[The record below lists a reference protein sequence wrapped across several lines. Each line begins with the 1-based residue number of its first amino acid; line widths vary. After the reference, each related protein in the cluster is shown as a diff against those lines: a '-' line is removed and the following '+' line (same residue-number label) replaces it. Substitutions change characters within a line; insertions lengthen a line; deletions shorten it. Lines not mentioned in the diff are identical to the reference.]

1 MAPAPGDRTTPD
13 RSSSTLPREKG
24 GLRADRATI
33 YRVLGGDRE
42 AFRELIER
50 YQSQVFHA
58 VNRIVRDPDEAEDVA
73 QDTFVKAYT
82 NLAKYDSRWRFST
95 WIGTIATRTAL
106 NAVRKQ
112 RGRTTMSV
120 EDLTIEPRDAHGPD
134 AAHPAAFGKGPRGK
148 AMQSQW
154 LRHLRREVNALSDR
168 MRTVFGLRYEDDLS
182 IAEIARATRSTES
195 AVKVCLHRARKI
207 LRNRLQEFSDLA

>member
-1 MAPAPGDRTTPD
+1 MP
-13 RSSSTLPREKG
+13 
-24 GLRADRATI
+24 
-33 YRVLGGDRE
+33 
-42 AFRELIER
+42 
-50 YQSQVFHA
+50 
-58 VNRIVRDPDEAEDVA
+58 
-73 QDTFVKAYT
+73 
-82 NLAKYDSRWRFST
+82 
-95 WIGTIATRTAL
+95 
-106 NAVRKQ
+106 
-112 RGRTTMSV
+112 
-120 EDLTIEPRDAHGPD
+120 
-134 AAHPAAFGKGPRGK
+134 HPAAFGKGPRGK